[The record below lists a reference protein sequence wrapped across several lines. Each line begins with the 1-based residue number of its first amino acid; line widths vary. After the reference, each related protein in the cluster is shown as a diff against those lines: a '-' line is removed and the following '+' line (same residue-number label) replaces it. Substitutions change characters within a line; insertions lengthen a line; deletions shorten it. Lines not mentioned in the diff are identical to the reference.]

1 MIVHHA
7 DIVFCLIDFHHPHE
21 VIITGFFETN
31 NCLIIAVIAFY
42 RLIVWLTLLISFC
55 LNVETTTT
63 NKFP

>member
-31 NCLIIAVIAFY
+31 NCLIIAVIAF
-42 RLIVWLTLLISFC
+42 
-55 LNVETTTT
+55 
-63 NKFP
+63 